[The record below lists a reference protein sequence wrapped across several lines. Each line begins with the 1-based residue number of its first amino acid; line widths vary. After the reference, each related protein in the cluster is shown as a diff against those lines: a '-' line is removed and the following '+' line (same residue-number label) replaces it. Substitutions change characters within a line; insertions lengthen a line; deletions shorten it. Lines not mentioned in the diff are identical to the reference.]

1 MLSRATNSDD
11 KYGKIVTL
19 FTTLVLAMSGLV
31 LSPANAIPDAT
42 PGQYVCTTGVLQLD
56 GETAPTYEVIVDGVI
71 IDGSDCV
78 GDVVIVNGVG
88 IIGSLAFSYAV
99 GMTSITIPGTV
110 ETIVDGALSST
121 NITSITVDP
130 ANDYYS
136 SSAGVLYN
144 DDFTTLIVYPPKKIE
159 TSYSIPASVT
169 SIDEWAFVD
178 IFNLETVTFASG
190 SQILAIGG
198 RAFENAYSLISITIP
213 EGVTSIGNMAFDGAT
228 SLTSISLPATL
239 ITIDD
244 YDAFEDTALTS
255 ITIPANVSYIGETTF
270 AGVPLASVYFL
281 GNAPVVGVGPFD
293 SVGAKAYIKSGATGF
308 DLDTDGD
315 GNPGVWY
322 GLIVEIVEIVADSDA
337 DSSVPAPVIA
347 NGHRADKLGS
357 VYFQPLSSDLSNA
370 ASKEIKKLV
379 TANPAAIY
387 KVIGY
392 VQKSG
397 SSKNNASLSL
407 ARAKAIEAY
416 LVSLGA
422 GVNFTVVLDAGLVP
436 AKNGTSDKARKA
448 TLFTMTPV
456 VQ

>member
-1 MLSRATNSDD
+1 M
-11 KYGKIVTL
+11 
-19 FTTLVLAMSGLV
+19 
-31 LSPANAIPDAT
+31 
-42 PGQYVCTTGVLQLD
+42 
-56 GETAPTYEVIVDGVI
+56 
-71 IDGSDCV
+71 
-78 GDVVIVNGVG
+78 
-88 IIGSLAFSYAV
+88 
-99 GMTSITIPGTV
+99 
-110 ETIVDGALSST
+110 
-121 NITSITVDP
+121 
-130 ANDYYS
+130 
-136 SSAGVLYN
+136 
-144 DDFTTLIVYPPKKIE
+144 
-159 TSYSIPASVT
+159 
-169 SIDEWAFVD
+169 
-178 IFNLETVTFASG
+178 
-190 SQILAIGG
+190 
-198 RAFENAYSLISITIP
+198 
-213 EGVTSIGNMAFDGAT
+213 
-228 SLTSISLPATL
+228 
-239 ITIDD
+239 
-244 YDAFEDTALTS
+244 
-255 ITIPANVSYIGETTF
+255 
-270 AGVPLASVYFL
+270 
-281 GNAPVVGVGPFD
+281 GVGPFD

-322 GLIVEIVEIVADSDA
+322 GLIVEIVADSDA
-337 DSSVPAPVIA
+337 DSSVQAPVIA

-370 ASKEIKKLV
+370 ASKEIKRLV

>member
-31 LSPANAIPDAT
+31 LIPANAVDDAI
-42 PGQYVCTTGVLQLD
+42 PGQYVCTTGAPQLE

-71 IDGSDCV
+71 FDGSDCV

-88 IIGSLAFSYAV
+88 IIGTLAFSSAV
-99 GMTSITIPGTV
+99 GMTSITIPGSV
-110 ETIVDGALSST
+110 ETIFDGALSST

-130 ANDYYS
+130 ENFDYS

-190 SQILAIGG
+190 SQILAIGS
-198 RAFENAYSLISITIP
+198 RAFEN
-213 EGVTSIGNMAFDGAT
+213 AT

-322 GLIVEIVEIVADSDA
+322 GLIVEIVADSDA
-337 DSSVPAPVIA
+337 DSSVPAPVIT

-370 ASKEIKKLV
+370 ASKEIKRLV

-448 TLFTMTPV
+448 TLFTMTAV

>member
-31 LSPANAIPDAT
+31 LIPANAVDDAI
-42 PGQYVCTTGVLQLD
+42 PGQYVCTTGAPQLE

-71 IDGSDCV
+71 FDGSDCV

-88 IIGSLAFSYAV
+88 IIGTLAFSYAV
-99 GMTSITIPGTV
+99 GMTSITIPGSV
-110 ETIVDGALSST
+110 ETIFDGALSST

-130 ANDYYS
+130 ENFDYS

-198 RAFENAYSLISITIP
+198 RAFENA
-213 EGVTSIGNMAFDGAT
+213 T

-281 GNAPVVGVGPFD
+281 GNAPLVGREPFD

-322 GLIVEIVEIVADSDA
+322 GLIVEIVADSDA
-337 DSSVPAPVIA
+337 DSSVPAPVIT

-370 ASKEIKKLV
+370 ASKEIKRLV

-448 TLFTMTPV
+448 TLFTMTAV

>member
-31 LSPANAIPDAT
+31 LIPANAVDDAI
-42 PGQYVCTTGVLQLD
+42 PGQYVCTTGAPQLE

-71 IDGSDCV
+71 FDGSDCV

-88 IIGSLAFSYAV
+88 IIGTLAFSSAV
-99 GMTSITIPGTV
+99 GMTSITIPGSV
-110 ETIVDGALSST
+110 ETIFDGALSST

-130 ANDYYS
+130 ENFDYS

-190 SQILAIGG
+190 SQILAIGS
-198 RAFENAYSLISITIP
+198 RAFEN
-213 EGVTSIGNMAFDGAT
+213 AT

-281 GNAPVVGVGPFD
+281 GNAPLVGREPFD

-322 GLIVEIVEIVADSDA
+322 GLIVEIVADSDA

-370 ASKEIKKLV
+370 ASKEIKRLV

-448 TLFTMTPV
+448 TLFTMTAV

>member
-31 LSPANAIPDAT
+31 LIPANAVDDAI
-42 PGQYVCTTGVLQLD
+42 PGQYVCTTGAPQLE

-71 IDGSDCV
+71 FDGSDCV

-88 IIGSLAFSYAV
+88 IIGTLAFSSAV
-99 GMTSITIPGTV
+99 GMTSITIPGSV
-110 ETIVDGALSST
+110 ETIFDGALSST

-130 ANDYYS
+130 ENFDYS

-198 RAFENAYSLISITIP
+198 RAFEN
-213 EGVTSIGNMAFDGAT
+213 AT

-322 GLIVEIVEIVADSDA
+322 GLIVEIVADSDA
-337 DSSVPAPVIA
+337 DSSVPAPVIT

-370 ASKEIKKLV
+370 ASKEIKRLV

-448 TLFTMTPV
+448 TLFTMTAV

>member
-1 MLSRATNSDD
+1 M
-11 KYGKIVTL
+11 TL

-42 PGQYVCTTGVLQLD
+42 PGQYVCTTGAPQLE

-71 IDGSDCV
+71 FDGSDCV

-88 IIGSLAFSYAV
+88 IIGTLAFSYAV
-99 GMTSITIPGTV
+99 GMTSITIPGSV
-110 ETIVDGALSST
+110 ETIFDGALSST

-130 ANDYYS
+130 ENFDYS

-190 SQILAIGG
+190 SQILAIGS
-198 RAFENAYSLISITIP
+198 RAFEN
-213 EGVTSIGNMAFDGAT
+213 AT

-322 GLIVEIVEIVADSDA
+322 GLIVEIVADSDA
-337 DSSVPAPVIA
+337 DSSVPAPVIT

-370 ASKEIKKLV
+370 ASKEIKRLV

-448 TLFTMTPV
+448 TLFTMTAV

>member
-42 PGQYVCTTGVLQLD
+42 PGQYVCTTGAPQLE

-71 IDGSDCV
+71 FDGSDCV

-88 IIGSLAFSYAV
+88 IIGTLAFSYAV
-99 GMTSITIPGTV
+99 GMTSITIPGSV
-110 ETIVDGALSST
+110 ETIFDGALSST

-130 ANDYYS
+130 ENFDYS

-198 RAFENAYSLISITIP
+198 RAFEN
-213 EGVTSIGNMAFDGAT
+213 AT

-322 GLIVEIVEIVADSDA
+322 GLIVEIVADSDA
-337 DSSVPAPVIA
+337 DSSVPAPVIT

-370 ASKEIKKLV
+370 ASKEIKRLV

-448 TLFTMTPV
+448 TLFTMTAV

>member
-31 LSPANAIPDAT
+31 LIPANAVDDAI
-42 PGQYVCTTGVLQLD
+42 PGQYVCTTGAPQLE

-71 IDGSDCV
+71 FDGNDCV

-88 IIGSLAFSYAV
+88 IIGTLAFSYAV
-99 GMTSITIPGTV
+99 GMTSITIPGSV
-110 ETIVDGALSST
+110 ETIFDGALSST

-130 ANDYYS
+130 ENFDYS

-198 RAFENAYSLISITIP
+198 RAFENS
-213 EGVTSIGNMAFDGAT
+213 T

-322 GLIVEIVEIVADSDA
+322 GLIVEIVADSDA
-337 DSSVPAPVIA
+337 DSSVPAPVIT

-370 ASKEIKKLV
+370 ASKEIKRLV

-448 TLFTMTPV
+448 TLFTMTAV

>member
-31 LSPANAIPDAT
+31 LIPANAVDDAI
-42 PGQYVCTTGVLQLD
+42 PGQYVCTTGAPQLE

-71 IDGSDCV
+71 FDGSDCV

-88 IIGSLAFSYAV
+88 IIGTLAFSYAV
-99 GMTSITIPGTV
+99 GMTSITIPGSV
-110 ETIVDGALSST
+110 ETIFDGALSST

-130 ANDYYS
+130 ANVDYS

-198 RAFENAYSLISITIP
+198 RAFEN
-213 EGVTSIGNMAFDGAT
+213 AT

-322 GLIVEIVEIVADSDA
+322 GLIVEIVADSDA

-370 ASKEIKKLV
+370 ASKEIKRLV

-407 ARAKAIEAY
+407 ARAKAIETY

>member
-31 LSPANAIPDAT
+31 LIPANAVDDAI
-42 PGQYVCTTGVLQLD
+42 PGQYVCTTGAPQLE

-71 IDGSDCV
+71 FDGSDCV

-88 IIGSLAFSYAV
+88 IIGTLAFSYAV
-99 GMTSITIPGTV
+99 GMTSITIPGSV

-130 ANDYYS
+130 ENFDYS

-198 RAFENAYSLISITIP
+198 RAFEN
-213 EGVTSIGNMAFDGAT
+213 AT

-322 GLIVEIVEIVADSDA
+322 GLIVEIVADSDA

-370 ASKEIKKLV
+370 ASKEIKRLV

-448 TLFTMTPV
+448 TLFTMTAV

>member
-31 LSPANAIPDAT
+31 LIPANAVDDAI

-88 IIGSLAFSYAV
+88 IIGTLAFSYAV
-99 GMTSITIPGTV
+99 GMTSITIPGSV
-110 ETIVDGALSST
+110 ETIFDGALSST

-130 ANDYYS
+130 ENFDYS

-322 GLIVEIVEIVADSDA
+322 GLIVEIVADSDA

-370 ASKEIKKLV
+370 ASKEIKRLV

-448 TLFTMTPV
+448 TLFTMTAV

>member
-31 LSPANAIPDAT
+31 LIPANAVDDAI
-42 PGQYVCTTGVLQLD
+42 PGQYVCTTGAPQLE

-71 IDGSDCV
+71 FDGNDCV

-88 IIGSLAFSYAV
+88 IIGTLAFSSAV
-99 GMTSITIPGTV
+99 GMTSITIPGSV
-110 ETIVDGALSST
+110 ETIFDGALSST

-130 ANDYYS
+130 ENFDYS

-198 RAFENAYSLISITIP
+198 RAFEN
-213 EGVTSIGNMAFDGAT
+213 AT

-322 GLIVEIVEIVADSDA
+322 GLIVEIVADSDA

-370 ASKEIKKLV
+370 ASKEIKRLV

-448 TLFTMTPV
+448 TLFTMTAV

>member
-31 LSPANAIPDAT
+31 LIPANAVDDAI
-42 PGQYVCTTGVLQLD
+42 PGQYVCTTGAPQLE

-71 IDGSDCV
+71 FDGSDCV

-88 IIGSLAFSYAV
+88 IIGTLAFSYAV
-99 GMTSITIPGTV
+99 GMTSITIPGSV
-110 ETIVDGALSST
+110 ETIFDGALSST

-130 ANDYYS
+130 ENFDYS

-198 RAFENAYSLISITIP
+198 RAFENA
-213 EGVTSIGNMAFDGAT
+213 T

-281 GNAPVVGVGPFD
+281 GNAPLVGREPFD

-308 DLDTDGD
+308 DLDSDGD
-315 GNPGVWY
+315 GIPGVWY
-322 GLIVEIVEIVADSDA
+322 GLIVEIVADSDADSDA

-370 ASKEIKKLV
+370 ASKEIKRLV

-448 TLFTMTPV
+448 TLFTMTAV

>member
-88 IIGSLAFSYAV
+88 IIGTLAFSYAV
-99 GMTSITIPGTV
+99 GMTSITIPGSV
-110 ETIVDGALSST
+110 ETIFDGALSST

-130 ANDYYS
+130 ENFDYS

-198 RAFENAYSLISITIP
+198 RAFEN
-213 EGVTSIGNMAFDGAT
+213 AT

-322 GLIVEIVEIVADSDA
+322 GLIVEIVADSDA

-370 ASKEIKKLV
+370 ASKEIKRLV

>member
-31 LSPANAIPDAT
+31 LIPANAVGDAI
-42 PGQYVCTTGVLQLD
+42 PGQYVCTTGAPQLE

-71 IDGSDCV
+71 FDGSDCV

-88 IIGSLAFSYAV
+88 IIGTLAFSSAV
-99 GMTSITIPGTV
+99 GMTSITIPGSV
-110 ETIVDGALSST
+110 ETIFDGALSST

-130 ANDYYS
+130 ANVDYS

-322 GLIVEIVEIVADSDA
+322 GLIVEIVADSDA
-337 DSSVPAPVIA
+337 DSSVPAPVIT

-370 ASKEIKKLV
+370 ASKEIKRLV

>member
-1 MLSRATNSDD
+1 M
-11 KYGKIVTL
+11 TL

-31 LSPANAIPDAT
+31 LIPANAVDDAI
-42 PGQYVCTTGVLQLD
+42 PGQYVCTTGAPQLE

-71 IDGSDCV
+71 FDGSDCV

-88 IIGSLAFSYAV
+88 IIGTLAFSYAV
-99 GMTSITIPGTV
+99 GMTSITIPGSV
-110 ETIVDGALSST
+110 ETIFDGALSST

-130 ANDYYS
+130 ENFDYS

-198 RAFENAYSLISITIP
+198 RAFEN
-213 EGVTSIGNMAFDGAT
+213 AT

-322 GLIVEIVEIVADSDA
+322 GLIVEIVADSDA
-337 DSSVPAPVIA
+337 DSSVPAPVIT

-370 ASKEIKKLV
+370 ASKEIKRLV

-448 TLFTMTPV
+448 TLFTMTAV

>member
-19 FTTLVLAMSGLV
+19 FTTLVLAISGLV
-31 LSPANAIPDAT
+31 LSPANAVDDAI
-42 PGQYVCTTGVLQLD
+42 PGQYVCTTGAPQLE

-71 IDGSDCV
+71 FDGSDCV

-88 IIGSLAFSYAV
+88 IIGTLAFSYAV
-99 GMTSITIPGTV
+99 GMTSITIPGSV
-110 ETIVDGALSST
+110 ETIFDGALSST

-130 ANDYYS
+130 ENFDYS

-198 RAFENAYSLISITIP
+198 RAFEN
-213 EGVTSIGNMAFDGAT
+213 AT

-322 GLIVEIVEIVADSDA
+322 GLIVEIVADSDA
-337 DSSVPAPVIA
+337 DSSVPAPVIT

-370 ASKEIKKLV
+370 ASKEIKRLV

-448 TLFTMTPV
+448 TLFTMTAV

>member
-31 LSPANAIPDAT
+31 LIPANAVDDAI
-42 PGQYVCTTGVLQLD
+42 PGQYVCTTGAPQLE

-71 IDGSDCV
+71 FDGSDCV

-88 IIGSLAFSYAV
+88 IIGTLAFSRAV
-99 GMTSITIPGTV
+99 GMTSITIPGSV
-110 ETIVDGALSST
+110 ETIFDGALSST

-130 ANDYYS
+130 ENFDYS

-198 RAFENAYSLISITIP
+198 RAFEN
-213 EGVTSIGNMAFDGAT
+213 AT

-322 GLIVEIVEIVADSDA
+322 GLIVEIVADSDA
-337 DSSVPAPVIA
+337 DSSVPAPVIT

-370 ASKEIKKLV
+370 ASKEIKRLV

-448 TLFTMTPV
+448 TLFTMTAV

>member
-31 LSPANAIPDAT
+31 LIPANAVDDAI
-42 PGQYVCTTGVLQLD
+42 PGQYVCTTGAPQLE

-71 IDGSDCV
+71 FDGSDCV

-88 IIGSLAFSYAV
+88 IIGTLAFSYAV
-99 GMTSITIPGTV
+99 GMTSITIPGSV
-110 ETIVDGALSST
+110 ETIFDGALSST

-130 ANDYYS
+130 ENFDYS

-198 RAFENAYSLISITIP
+198 RAFEN
-213 EGVTSIGNMAFDGAT
+213 AT

-322 GLIVEIVEIVADSDA
+322 GLIVEIVADSDA
-337 DSSVPAPVIA
+337 DSSVPAPVIT

-370 ASKEIKKLV
+370 ASKEIKRLV

-448 TLFTMTPV
+448 TLFTMTAV

>member
-42 PGQYVCTTGVLQLD
+42 PGQYVCTTGAPQLE

-71 IDGSDCV
+71 FDGSDCV

-88 IIGSLAFSYAV
+88 IIGTLAFSYAV
-99 GMTSITIPGTV
+99 GMTSITIPGSV
-110 ETIVDGALSST
+110 ETIFDGALSST

-130 ANDYYS
+130 ENFDYS

-198 RAFENAYSLISITIP
+198 RAFEN
-213 EGVTSIGNMAFDGAT
+213 AT

-322 GLIVEIVEIVADSDA
+322 GLIVEIVADSDA
-337 DSSVPAPVIA
+337 DSSVQAPVIA

-370 ASKEIKKLV
+370 ASKEIKRLV

-448 TLFTMTPV
+448 TLFTMTAV

>member
-88 IIGSLAFSYAV
+88 IIGTLAFSYAV
-99 GMTSITIPGTV
+99 GMTSITIPGSV

-130 ANDYYS
+130 ANVDYS

-244 YDAFEDTALTS
+244 FDAFEDTALTS

-322 GLIVEIVEIVADSDA
+322 GLIVEIVADSDA

-370 ASKEIKKLV
+370 ASKEIKRLV
-379 TANPAAIY
+379 NANPAAIY

-448 TLFTMTPV
+448 TLFTMTAV

>member
-31 LSPANAIPDAT
+31 LIPANAVDDAI
-42 PGQYVCTTGVLQLD
+42 PGQYVCTTGAPQLE

-71 IDGSDCV
+71 FDGSDCV

-88 IIGSLAFSYAV
+88 IIGTLAFSNAV
-99 GMTSITIPGTV
+99 GMTSITIPGSV
-110 ETIVDGALSST
+110 ETIFDGALSST

-130 ANDYYS
+130 ENFDYS

-198 RAFENAYSLISITIP
+198 RAFEN
-213 EGVTSIGNMAFDGAT
+213 AT

-322 GLIVEIVEIVADSDA
+322 GLIVEIVADSDA

-370 ASKEIKKLV
+370 ASKEIKRLV

-448 TLFTMTPV
+448 TLFTMTAV

>member
-88 IIGSLAFSYAV
+88 IIGTLAFSRAV
-99 GMTSITIPGTV
+99 GMTSITIPGSV
-110 ETIVDGALSST
+110 ETIFDGALSST

-130 ANDYYS
+130 ENFDYS

-198 RAFENAYSLISITIP
+198 RAFEN
-213 EGVTSIGNMAFDGAT
+213 AT

-322 GLIVEIVEIVADSDA
+322 GLIVEIVADSDA
-337 DSSVPAPVIA
+337 DSSVPAPVIT

-370 ASKEIKKLV
+370 ASKEIKRLV

-448 TLFTMTPV
+448 TLFTMTAV

>member
-31 LSPANAIPDAT
+31 LIPANAVDDAI
-42 PGQYVCTTGVLQLD
+42 PGQYVCTTGAPQLE

-71 IDGSDCV
+71 FDGSDCV

-88 IIGSLAFSYAV
+88 IIGTLAFSYAV
-99 GMTSITIPGTV
+99 GMTSITIPGSV
-110 ETIVDGALSST
+110 ETIFDGALSST

-130 ANDYYS
+130 ENFDYS

-198 RAFENAYSLISITIP
+198 RAFEN
-213 EGVTSIGNMAFDGAT
+213 AT

-322 GLIVEIVEIVADSDA
+322 GLIVEIVADSDA

-370 ASKEIKKLV
+370 ASKEIKRLV

>member
-31 LSPANAIPDAT
+31 LIPANAVDDAI
-42 PGQYVCTTGVLQLD
+42 PGQYVCTTGAPQLE

-71 IDGSDCV
+71 FDGSDCV

-88 IIGSLAFSYAV
+88 IIGTLAFSYAV
-99 GMTSITIPGTV
+99 GMTSITIPGSV
-110 ETIVDGALSST
+110 ETIFDGALSST

-130 ANDYYS
+130 ENFDYS

-198 RAFENAYSLISITIP
+198 RAFEN
-213 EGVTSIGNMAFDGAT
+213 AT

-322 GLIVEIVEIVADSDA
+322 GLIVEIVADSDA
-337 DSSVPAPVIA
+337 DSSVPAPVIT

-370 ASKEIKKLV
+370 ASKEIKRLV